1 MSELFK
7 LPDNYTWLQL
17 RDSYK
22 RLAIQNHPDKGG
34 DPDFFNYITN
44 EFQKLAIN
52 IKQREKDHFS
62 LKQNSADYLKQ
73 NSVVEQSYDSN
84 DFHNKFNKMF
94 TENKFIDDDVE
105 FGYGKMMAK
114 SSKTREDINIDNIFG
129 KTNVS
134 ATKFNQT
141 FDNKVKPGQNIIKYK
156 EPEALPSCS
165 RILHSEIGAK
175 TSDYTGTYNN
185 LQYTDFK
192 RAYTEERVP
201 TDNSRKQFKT
211 VKEYQQYSDK
221 KLKQSMTE
229 KELVV
234 RQKYEKIKDKRE
246 QERLDRIAERD
257 QKIEEYYEKVSRLG
271 IRM

>member
-17 RDSYK
+17 KDSYK
-22 RLAIQNHPDKGG
+22 RLAVQNHPDKGG

-52 IKQREKDHFS
+52 IKQREKDHFN
-62 LKQNSADYLKQ
+62 LKQNSVDYLKQ
-73 NSVVEQSYDSN
+73 NNFTTQPQNSS
-84 DFHNKFNKMF
+84 DFYNKFNKIF
-94 TENKFIDDDVE
+94 DENKFIDDDIE

-114 SSKTREDINIDNIFG
+114 SSKTREDININNIFG

-141 FDNKVKPGQNIIKYK
+141 FENKVKPGQNVIKYK

-165 RILHSEIGAK
+165 KILHSEIGTK
-175 TSDYTGTYNN
+175 TTDYTGTYNN

-211 VKEYQQYSDK
+211 VKEYQQYSDQ
-221 KLKQSMTE
+221 KLKQSISE
-229 KELVV
+229 KEMLV

-257 QKIEEYYEKVSRLG
+257 KQINEYYEKISRLG